1 MSKTM
6 GVAAVLVVSVAAL
19 FGMEGALW
27 MWVLA
32 PLVGAGLSL
41 VAKGARFNVGGV
53 WVGEPARL
61 EGVGWEFN
69 PLISMPL
76 WSPPSLTQPN
86 ARITLTLLPS
96 SCTLFLLML
105 VS

>member
-19 FGMEGALW
+19 FGMEALW

-41 VAKGARFNVGGV
+41 VAKGAR
-53 WVGEPARL
+53 
-61 EGVGWEFN
+61 
-69 PLISMPL
+69 
-76 WSPPSLTQPN
+76 LT
-86 ARITLTLLPS
+86 
-96 SCTLFLLML
+96 
-105 VS
+105 

>member
-41 VAKGARFNVGGV
+41 VAKGAR
-53 WVGEPARL
+53 
-61 EGVGWEFN
+61 
-69 PLISMPL
+69 
-76 WSPPSLTQPN
+76 LT
-86 ARITLTLLPS
+86 
-96 SCTLFLLML
+96 
-105 VS
+105 